1 MNLKNKSTEQVRH
14 GQPLNAIAA
23 TTTATAAV
31 MTATKIDEQQKK
43 TRWILSIFN
52 IYVECISSPVLCLK
66 LHAVVMML
74 SVFVIFMYFFFVPAV
89 SLASPVAIVVDILS
103 ELSIPHFY
111 RRLIMD
117 SSRTRPAH
125 SNSRALS
132 FDSPADQ
139 TTLRSNDKH
148 TRHSLFFVRPTL
160 VRCAQAVQQ
169 QPNEWNHNKASGKK
183 LMQK

>member
-89 SLASPVAIVVDILS
+89 SLASPVAIVVDI
-103 ELSIPHFY
+103 
-111 RRLIMD
+111 
-117 SSRTRPAH
+117 
-125 SNSRALS
+125 
-132 FDSPADQ
+132 
-139 TTLRSNDKH
+139 
-148 TRHSLFFVRPTL
+148 
-160 VRCAQAVQQ
+160 
-169 QPNEWNHNKASGKK
+169 
-183 LMQK
+183 